1 MVPPPNMPTDQTDL
15 GNPSFETASQRSL
28 GSVMLTVKA
37 ARTLVHTYNLSI
49 CVRNSASFQLHSY
62 TESLRTLRLCQK
74 KKIRKKSPLLRVC
87 GLWTLPIPVFPVP
100 GTWLSQLYLELWGKD
115 VEWVWAQPYLL
126 ACFWPAQGT
135 ELVPWLT
142 AQSYEEEV
150 GWNISP
156 ASL

>member
-1 MVPPPNMPTDQTDL
+1 MPTDQTDL

-74 KKIRKKSPLLRVC
+74 KKNQKEKSSAK
-87 GLWTLPIPVFPVP
+87 GLWAVDTAYPSVPCPWDLALPTLLGAVR
-100 GTWLSQLYLELWGKD
+100 
-115 VEWVWAQPYLL
+115 
-126 ACFWPAQGT
+126 QGCG
-135 ELVPWLT
+135 
-142 AQSYEEEV
+142 V
-150 GWNISP
+150 GVSSAVL
-156 ASL
+156 ASLLLTCSRN